1 MTAIRSISLGQH
13 RENVNLHKNKHSYVT
28 ETGLKTGFGFFQ
40 QNDALIFVNVFTF
53 ANLACSLKKKKIYTY
68 HARLNSLMSRPCP
81 EGRVPDRTH
90 MLSRY

>member
-40 QNDALIFVNVFTF
+40 QNDALIFVVVCKF
-53 ANLACSLKKKKIYTY
+53 SLQFKKKKDI
-68 HARLNSLMSRPCP
+68 HISCP
-81 EGRVPDRTH
+81 
-90 MLSRY
+90 S